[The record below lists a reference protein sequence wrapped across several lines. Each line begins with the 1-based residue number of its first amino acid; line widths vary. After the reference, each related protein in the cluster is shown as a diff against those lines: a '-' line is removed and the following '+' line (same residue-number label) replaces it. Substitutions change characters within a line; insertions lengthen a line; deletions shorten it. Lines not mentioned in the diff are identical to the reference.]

1 MSESAIAAQKVQI
14 MYQALCQIAKYDA
27 FFEGEEQLVEIARE
41 ALMAIAAVELN
52 LPEK

>member
-14 MYQALCQIAKYDA
+14 MYQALRQIAKYNA
-27 FFEGEEQLVEIARE
+27 FFEGEKQLVEIARE